1 MRPKR
6 RRVVAHVFRLA
17 VLAITGTVA
26 ADDLEPV
33 DWAEIAA
40 GPETAVDSG
49 TPNAVLEAERDV
61 IEALLQADIERH
73 KREGLPDVRVDD
85 FPVEVRAALREAL
98 DLKTS
103 VIPPEMF
110 YSARFQAIL
119 APYLHLFES
128 EGVVE
133 LDLEDAAVRDALGP
147 YGILFNSP
155 QVREAWLERPGD
167 EAHLQAA
174 AQSVLATLPRDVQR
188 AVATGFD
195 VFVEPAVA
203 EAESDAGAELL
214 STEDALA
221 RVSASSRQAL
231 ADYRHL
237 LGNRGDLIHA
247 LSEMPPEA
255 KCAAREYLRVS
266 KKPTPIESIY
276 SKEQLREIEQAKE
289 RGYFHDMFGQGT
301 PAGARLFSSIQEAVH
316 LGVEP
321 TAFALDE
328 YLVRQPALP
337 TVPAEFLVADSLNYV
352 LPSTGR
358 ISQIYSK
365 SLFGEMLHVEA
376 RMADAAHVHHP
387 TLTITDH
394 DANVLWTKYADG
406 EWTTS
411 VGAFDG
417 SKAYYVAVRAK
428 LEGELRERFVA
439 MARGLVEDGF
449 RSWTGQPFHGM
460 TCP

>member
-1 MRPKR
+1 M
-6 RRVVAHVFRLA
+6 VHVFRLA
-17 VLAITGTVA
+17 VLAITGIVA

-40 GPETAVDSG
+40 GPETAVDDG

-103 VIPPEMF
+103 AIPPEMF

-188 AVATGFD
+188 AVVTGFD
-195 VFVEPAVA
+195 VFVEPAVAEA

-231 ADYRHL
+231 TGYRHL

-255 KCAAREYLRVS
+255 KCAAREYLR
-266 KKPTPIESIY
+266 
-276 SKEQLREIEQAKE
+276 
-289 RGYFHDMFGQGT
+289 
-301 PAGARLFSSIQEAVH
+301 
-316 LGVEP
+316 
-321 TAFALDE
+321 ALLS
-328 YLVRQPALP
+328 Y
-337 TVPAEFLVADSLNYV
+337 
-352 LPSTGR
+352 
-358 ISQIYSK
+358 
-365 SLFGEMLHVEA
+365 
-376 RMADAAHVHHP
+376 
-387 TLTITDH
+387 
-394 DANVLWTKYADG
+394 
-406 EWTTS
+406 
-411 VGAFDG
+411 
-417 SKAYYVAVRAK
+417 
-428 LEGELRERFVA
+428 
-439 MARGLVEDGF
+439 
-449 RSWTGQPFHGM
+449 
-460 TCP
+460 